1 MPIVCTWLVCCGSVA
16 APVLYHIMRYAIA
29 VQETG
34 MILRGGSQRGSR
46 YFINW
51 CFLLVWC
58 GEPHQ
63 LGVDQSNKVWLN
75 RREDCLQE
83 LDLTI
88 ICHPALYLPKLL
100 LFRGEGFLEE
110 VYPPS
115 PTLFECSYSCN
126 SFISPSYTQAPLS
139 LQ

>member
-1 MPIVCTWLVCCGSVA
+1 MARLLRFSRGACIVSYHAVCDCGS
-16 APVLYHIMRYAIA
+16 RD
-29 VQETG
+29 G
-34 MILRGGSQRGSR
+34 DDSKGGSQRGSR

-83 LDLTI
+83 LGLTI

-115 PTLFECSYSCN
+115 PTLFEYSYSYN